1 MDINSLLEQVL
12 KAGKET
18 AHKGQNMAEQKL
30 GIPTEGAQRDSMLS
44 GMKTGAA
51 AAGVLAL
58 LLGTRAGRKVTGVGL
73 KVGSLA
79 ALGGLAYQ
87 MYNRWQAENTT
98 TTTTTTSAPLDSGTP
113 SLLPAP
119 EQKPV
124 LSSELL
130 LKAMV
135 AAAKADGHIDEH
147 ELATI
152 RNKMAELHLTQ
163 DVNDMLM
170 NELIR
175 PLSAKE
181 VADLAKGDKQAGLE
195 LYLVSSLLL
204 DKNQE
209 AERVY
214 LNDLQTALNLPD
226 AVLALA

>member
-1 MDINSLLEQVL
+1 MDINNLLEQLL
-12 KAGKET
+12 KTGKET
-18 AHKGQNMAEQKL
+18 AQKGQTMAEQKL
-30 GIPTEGAQRDSMLS
+30 GIPAEGAQRDSMLS
-44 GMKTGAA
+44 GVKTGAA

-73 KVGSLA
+73 KVGSVA

-87 MYNRWQAENTT
+87 MYNRWQSESNTAAT
-98 TTTTTTSAPLDSGTP
+98 VESKAP

-119 EQKPV
+119 AQQPV
-124 LSSELL
+124 LSSDVL

-135 AAAKADGHIDEH
+135 AAAKADGHVDEQ
-147 ELATI
+147 ELNTI
-152 RNKMAELHLTQ
+152 RTKMAELHLDQ

-170 NELIR
+170 NELTQ
-175 PLSAKE
+175 PLGAKE
-181 VADLAKGDKQAGLE
+181 VAALAKGDKQASLE

-214 LNDLQTALNLPD
+214 LNDLQTALDLPD
-226 AVLALA
+226 AVVALA

>member
-1 MDINSLLEQVL
+1 MDISNLLDQVL

-18 AHKGQNMAEQKL
+18 AQKGQIMAEQKL
-30 GIPTEGAQRDSMLS
+30 GIPAEGNQRDSMLS

-87 MYNRWQAENTT
+87 MYNRWQAETT
-98 TTTTTTSAPLDSGTP
+98 PNATAGVNSP

-124 LSSELL
+124 LSSELI

-135 AAAKADGHIDEH
+135 AAAKADGQVDEQ

-152 RNKMAELHLTQ
+152 RNKMTELHLDQ

-170 NELIR
+170 NELVR
-175 PLSAKE
+175 PLGAKE
-181 VADLAKGDKQAGLE
+181 VAALAKGDKQAALE
-195 LYLVSSLLL
+195 LYIVSSLLL
-204 DKNQE
+204 DKSQE

-214 LNDLQTALNLPD
+214 LNDLQTALGLPD
-226 AVLALA
+226 TVVALA

>member
-1 MDINSLLEQVL
+1 MDINNLLEQLL
-12 KAGKET
+12 KAGKDT
-18 AHKGQNMAEQKL
+18 AQQGQNMAEQKL
-30 GIPTEGAQRDSMLS
+30 GIPSEGAQRDSMLS
-44 GMKTGAA
+44 GMKTGAV

-98 TTTTTTSAPLDSGTP
+98 TTAVENTSPT
-113 SLLPAP
+113 LLPAL

-124 LSSELL
+124 LASEVL

-135 AAAKADGHIDEH
+135 AAAKADGQVDEQ

-163 DVNDMLM
+163 DANDMLM
-170 NELIR
+170 NELVR
-175 PLSAKE
+175 PLGAKE
-181 VADLAKGDKQAGLE
+181 VAALAKGDKQASLE
-195 LYLVSSLLL
+195 LYLVSSLFL

-214 LNDLQTALNLPD
+214 LQDLQAALGLPD
-226 AVLALA
+226 AVVALA

>member
-1 MDINSLLEQVL
+1 MDINNLLEQLL
-12 KAGKET
+12 KAGKDT
-18 AHKGQNMAEQKL
+18 AQKGQTMAEQKL
-30 GIPTEGAQRDSMLS
+30 GIPAEGGQRDSMLS

-87 MYNRWQAENTT
+87 MYNRWQAENATT
-98 TTTTTTSAPLDSGTP
+98 ATVDSQSPT
-113 SLLPAP
+113 LLPAP
-119 EQKPV
+119 EKQPL
-124 LSSELL
+124 LSGEVL

-135 AAAKADGHIDEH
+135 AAAKADGQVDEH

-152 RNKMAELHLTQ
+152 RNKMAELHLEQ
-163 DVNDMLM
+163 DVNDLLM
-170 NELIR
+170 NELVR
-175 PLSAKE
+175 PLGAKE
-181 VADLAKGDKQAGLE
+181 VAALAKGDKQAGLE

-204 DKNQE
+204 DKNHE

-226 AVLALA
+226 AVVALA

>member
-1 MDINSLLEQVL
+1 MDINNLLEQLL
-12 KAGKET
+12 KAGKDT
-18 AHKGQNMAEQKL
+18 AQKGQTMAEQKL
-30 GIPTEGAQRDSMLS
+30 GIPAEGAQRDSMLS

-58 LLGTRAGRKVTGVGL
+58 LLGTRTGRKVTGVGL

-98 TTTTTTSAPLDSGTP
+98 TTTVDNQNPNLLSAP
-113 SLLPAP
+113 
-119 EQKPV
+119 EKQPV
-124 LSSELL
+124 LSSEVL

-135 AAAKADGHIDEH
+135 AAAKADGQVDEQ
-147 ELATI
+147 ELTTI
-152 RNKMAELHLTQ
+152 RNKMAELELEE
-163 DVNDMLM
+163 DVNDLLM
-170 NELIR
+170 NELVR
-175 PLSAKE
+175 PLDAKE
-181 VADLAKGDKQAGLE
+181 VAALAKGNQQASLE

-214 LNDLQTALNLPD
+214 LNDLQTALGLPD
-226 AVLALA
+226 TVVALA

>member
-1 MDINSLLEQVL
+1 MDINNLLEQLL
-12 KAGKET
+12 KAGKDT
-18 AHKGQNMAEQKL
+18 AQKGQTMAEQKL
-30 GIPTEGAQRDSMLS
+30 GIPAEGGQRDSMLS

-87 MYNRWQAENTT
+87 MYNRWQADNSTT
-98 TTTTTTSAPLDSGTP
+98 TTVDNP
-113 SLLPAP
+113 SPTLLPAP
-119 EQKPV
+119 EKQPV

-135 AAAKADGHIDEH
+135 AAAKADGQVDEH

-152 RNKMAELHLTQ
+152 RNKMAELHIDQ

-170 NELIR
+170 NALVK
-175 PLSAKE
+175 PLGAKE
-181 VADLAKGDKQAGLE
+181 VAALAKGDKQAGLE

-204 DKNQE
+204 DKSQE

-214 LNDLQTALNLPD
+214 LSDLQTALGLPD
-226 AVLALA
+226 AVVALA

>member
-1 MDINSLLEQVL
+1 MDINNLLEQLL
-12 KAGKET
+12 KAGKDT
-18 AHKGQNMAEQKL
+18 AQQGQNMAEQKL
-30 GIPTEGAQRDSMLS
+30 GIPSEGAQRDSMLS
-44 GMKTGAA
+44 GMKTGAV

-98 TTTTTTSAPLDSGTP
+98 TTIVENTSPT
-113 SLLPAP
+113 LLPAP

-124 LSSELL
+124 LASDVL

-135 AAAKADGHIDEH
+135 AAAKADGQVDEQ

-152 RNKMAELHLTQ
+152 RNKMAELNLTQ
-163 DVNDMLM
+163 DANDMLM
-170 NELIR
+170 NELVR
-175 PLSAKE
+175 PLGAKE
-181 VADLAKGDKQAGLE
+181 VAALAKGDKQASLE
-195 LYLVSSLLL
+195 LYLVSSLFL

-214 LNDLQTALNLPD
+214 LQDLQAALGLPD
-226 AVLALA
+226 AVVALA

>member
-1 MDINSLLEQVL
+1 MDINNLLEQLL
-12 KAGKET
+12 KAGKDT
-18 AHKGQNMAEQKL
+18 AQQGQNMAEQKL
-30 GIPTEGAQRDSMLS
+30 GIPSEGAQRDSMLS
-44 GMKTGAA
+44 GMKTGAV

-98 TTTTTTSAPLDSGTP
+98 TTIVENTSPT
-113 SLLPAP
+113 LLPAP

-124 LSSELL
+124 LASEVL

-135 AAAKADGHIDEH
+135 AAAKADGQVDEQ

-163 DVNDMLM
+163 DANDMLM
-170 NELIR
+170 NELVR
-175 PLSAKE
+175 PLGAKE
-181 VADLAKGDKQAGLE
+181 VAALAKGDKQASLE
-195 LYLVSSLLL
+195 LYLVSSLFL
-204 DKNQE
+204 DKGQE

-214 LNDLQTALNLPD
+214 LQDLQAALGLPD
-226 AVLALA
+226 AVVALA

>member
-1 MDINSLLEQVL
+1 MDINNLLEQLL
-12 KAGKET
+12 KASKDT
-18 AHKGQNMAEQKL
+18 AQQGQNMAEQKL
-30 GIPTEGAQRDSMLS
+30 GIPSEGAQRDSMLS
-44 GMKTGAA
+44 GMKTGAV

-98 TTTTTTSAPLDSGTP
+98 TTTVENTSPT
-113 SLLPAP
+113 LLPAP

-124 LSSELL
+124 LASEVL

-135 AAAKADGHIDEH
+135 AAAKADGQVDEQ

-163 DVNDMLM
+163 DANDMLM
-170 NELIR
+170 NELVR
-175 PLSAKE
+175 PLGAKE
-181 VADLAKGDKQAGLE
+181 VAALAKGDKQASLE
-195 LYLVSSLLL
+195 LYLVSSLFL
-204 DKNQE
+204 DKSQE
-209 AERVY
+209 SERVY
-214 LNDLQTALNLPD
+214 LQDLQAALGLPD
-226 AVLALA
+226 AVVALA